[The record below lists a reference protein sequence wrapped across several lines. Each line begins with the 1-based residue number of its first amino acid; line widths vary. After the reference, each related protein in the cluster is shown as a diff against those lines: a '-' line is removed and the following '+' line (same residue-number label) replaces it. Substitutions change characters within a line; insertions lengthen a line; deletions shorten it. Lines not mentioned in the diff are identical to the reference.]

1 MNMLPVN
8 EILMWNVDCFVDKDV
23 DDDNDDTPDDDDDD
37 DDDDDSKHVSI
48 ISDFLILTFAR

>member
-23 DDDNDDTPDDDDDD
+23 DDD